1 MMYNSLSTLNIN
13 LSENKI
19 ELFNKFIKEFYA
31 YNEKIN
37 LISKNE
43 INILFEKHI
52 YDSLSVNLFLKN
64 ENTPE
69 RMLDI
74 GTGGG
79 FPSLP
84 IAILYDNLKVTAV
97 DSTQKKINVVSEIAK
112 KLNLKNIQA
121 ICERAENLPN
131 NCKNFFDIAVSRA
144 MAELRIILECAIPY
158 VKEGGYFI
166 AYKSIKAEEE
176 LSKAENAI
184 KILGVK
190 LVNKIEYY
198 LPLENSPKRVLLVFK
213 KVKDT
218 PDIYPRKNGI
228 ISKKPL

>member
-1 MMYNSLSTLNIN
+1 MMYNNLSALNIN

-19 ELFNKFIKEFYA
+19 ELFNKFIKEFCA
-31 YNEKIN
+31 YSEKIN

-43 INILFEKHI
+43 INILFQKHI

-64 ENTPE
+64 NVPLKL
-69 RMLDI
+69 LDI

-84 IAILYDNLKVTAV
+84 IAILYDNIKVTAV

-112 KLNLKNIQA
+112 KLDLKNIQA

-131 NCKNFFDIAVSRA
+131 NCKNSFDIAVSRA
-144 MAELRIILECAIPY
+144 MAELRIMLEYAIPY
-158 VKEGGYFI
+158 VKTGGYFI

-176 LSKAENAI
+176 LSNAENAI

-190 LVNKIEYY
+190 LFDKIEYS
-198 LPLENSPKRVLLVFK
+198 LPMENSPKRVLLVFK

-218 PDIYPRKNGI
+218 PEIYPRKNGM